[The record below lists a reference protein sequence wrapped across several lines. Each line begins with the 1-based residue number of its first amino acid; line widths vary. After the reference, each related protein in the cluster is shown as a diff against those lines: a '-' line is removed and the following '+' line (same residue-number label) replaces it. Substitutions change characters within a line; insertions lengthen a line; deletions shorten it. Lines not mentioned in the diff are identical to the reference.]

1 MPYSRRSHL
10 FLYEDPMRNDI
21 QLLSFYIN
29 KFKQEKAM
37 SGGAPAIE
45 QSKANKQPDEEAEK
59 EMQKMREARAAR
71 MDFLEQQAKQE
82 RHIDTS
88 RETAASPK
96 KQRIEEQRTMEEQE
110 KKREEE
116 RRNEKEKRREEER
129 RLAEERAGEEEARRK
144 AQAKKEEAERKAEQA
159 RQEELAAKAAAE
171 RAAKLE
177 MQAERLRQEELAKQA
192 ELEQMRKDEEERL
205 RLEEE
210 KRIQEELKA
219 EEERKQLA
227 RLEELAKQAEEER
240 EAELARQAEELAEIA
255 RQEAQLAEQA
265 KREADEAELRRQEEE
280 LAELERQEAELAEL
294 ERKEKELAEQASREA
309 EAAKQEAELAE
320 LAKQE
325 AELAEL
331 ERQQAELDALEAE
344 AKALEA
350 DFAGDKAE
358 QVEDGGRE
366 AELTEEEAELAELE
380 RQQAA
385 LDALE
390 AEAKALDAD
399 FESWIIHDP
408 SVLTICG
415 YRLLYNQGDIN
426 QNDGVLVYVRDSL
439 SFQYGVTY
447 ISEVKAIV
455 ITLKYTTTNIKITA
469 LYRPPST
476 CPNKFIDSL
485 TQYLDQQRQNDC
497 ETHFII
503 GDMNINI
510 QECNA
515 TTNSYLNMMST
526 YGFKSYINGFT
537 RVQGQIKSCI
547 DHIFIKD
554 LQSRYEYKSFIL
566 ENDLTDHY
574 PIIVQA
580 IPFTEGKVQIKN
592 KSIRQFVDN
601 KKLVTEIEKET
612 WLDIYAC
619 DSAEL
624 ATNFFISKIQNA
636 IRKSTN
642 RIKIAHENR
651 KRTPWI
657 TEKIIK
663 MIQKGGSDSNAI
675 WKAIN
680 RLTEKRGQTKEIDQI
695 KINEATTLN
704 EPKEIAEY
712 FCPEKA
718 EKDNADERQAE
729 LAKQEAELEEIAR
742 QEAELADLERQQ
754 AELDALEAEAKA
766 LEADFGEPTTE
777 EQPAVDEVAQSEAAT
792 EDEDDEDA
800 RKQREMDELIQQK
813 FELAELERQQA
824 ELDAL
829 EAEAKAMAEPHNN
842 SDDFDEPAI
851 AEDTPVE
858 SEAEE

>member
-1 MPYSRRSHL
+1 MNIRSARKNIDHL
-10 FLYEDPMRNDI
+10 QI
-21 QLLSFYIN
+21 LLKST
-29 KFKQEKAM
+29 K
-37 SGGAPAIE
+37 
-45 QSKANKQPDEEAEK
+45 
-59 EMQKMREARAAR
+59 
-71 MDFLEQQAKQE
+71 
-82 RHIDTS
+82 
-88 RETAASPK
+88 
-96 KQRIEEQRTMEEQE
+96 
-110 KKREEE
+110 
-116 RRNEKEKRREEER
+116 
-129 RLAEERAGEEEARRK
+129 
-144 AQAKKEEAERKAEQA
+144 
-159 RQEELAAKAAAE
+159 
-171 RAAKLE
+171 
-177 MQAERLRQEELAKQA
+177 
-192 ELEQMRKDEEERL
+192 
-205 RLEEE
+205 
-210 KRIQEELKA
+210 
-219 EEERKQLA
+219 
-227 RLEELAKQAEEER
+227 
-240 EAELARQAEELAEIA
+240 
-255 RQEAQLAEQA
+255 
-265 KREADEAELRRQEEE
+265 
-280 LAELERQEAELAEL
+280 
-294 ERKEKELAEQASREA
+294 
-309 EAAKQEAELAE
+309 
-320 LAKQE
+320 
-325 AELAEL
+325 
-331 ERQQAELDALEAE
+331 
-344 AKALEA
+344 
-350 DFAGDKAE
+350 
-358 QVEDGGRE
+358 
-366 AELTEEEAELAELE
+366 TEYDVIVLS
-380 RQQAA
+380 
-385 LDALE
+385 
-390 AEAKALDAD
+390 
-399 FESWIIHDP
+399 ESWIIHDP

-663 MIQKGGSDSNAI
+663 MVNQKNALYIQTKNNPTAESLEAYRKIKNEINKLIKDTKKKYYQIEIQKGGSDSNAI

-680 RLTEKRGQTKEIDQI
+680 RLTEKRGQRKEIDQI

-712 FCPEKA
+712 FCDFFTNIGKDLAGPRSYNLIPSELKTINSIELFKKRCKQWVMKLSRSKA
-718 EKDNADERQAE
+718 HEMVNI
-729 LAKQEAELEEIAR
+729 KQIR
-742 QEAELADLERQQ
+742 
-754 AELDALEAEAKA
+754 
-766 LEADFGEPTTE
+766 
-777 EQPAVDEVAQSEAAT
+777 
-792 EDEDDEDA
+792 
-800 RKQREMDELIQQK
+800 
-813 FELAELERQQA
+813 
-824 ELDAL
+824 
-829 EAEAKAMAEPHNN
+829 N
-842 SDDFDEPAI
+842 
-851 AEDTPVE
+851 
-858 SEAEE
+858 

>member
-1 MPYSRRSHL
+1 MNIRSARKNIDHL
-10 FLYEDPMRNDI
+10 QI
-21 QLLSFYIN
+21 LLKST
-29 KFKQEKAM
+29 K
-37 SGGAPAIE
+37 
-45 QSKANKQPDEEAEK
+45 
-59 EMQKMREARAAR
+59 
-71 MDFLEQQAKQE
+71 
-82 RHIDTS
+82 
-88 RETAASPK
+88 
-96 KQRIEEQRTMEEQE
+96 
-110 KKREEE
+110 
-116 RRNEKEKRREEER
+116 
-129 RLAEERAGEEEARRK
+129 
-144 AQAKKEEAERKAEQA
+144 
-159 RQEELAAKAAAE
+159 
-171 RAAKLE
+171 
-177 MQAERLRQEELAKQA
+177 
-192 ELEQMRKDEEERL
+192 
-205 RLEEE
+205 
-210 KRIQEELKA
+210 
-219 EEERKQLA
+219 
-227 RLEELAKQAEEER
+227 
-240 EAELARQAEELAEIA
+240 
-255 RQEAQLAEQA
+255 
-265 KREADEAELRRQEEE
+265 
-280 LAELERQEAELAEL
+280 
-294 ERKEKELAEQASREA
+294 
-309 EAAKQEAELAE
+309 
-320 LAKQE
+320 
-325 AELAEL
+325 
-331 ERQQAELDALEAE
+331 
-344 AKALEA
+344 
-350 DFAGDKAE
+350 
-358 QVEDGGRE
+358 
-366 AELTEEEAELAELE
+366 TEYDVIVLS
-380 RQQAA
+380 
-385 LDALE
+385 
-390 AEAKALDAD
+390 
-399 FESWIIHDP
+399 ESWIIHDP

-592 KSIRQFVDN
+592 KILLFVDN

-663 MIQKGGSDSNAI
+663 MVNQKNALYI
-675 WKAIN
+675 
-680 RLTEKRGQTKEIDQI
+680 QTK
-695 KINEATTLN
+695 NNPT
-704 EPKEIAEY
+704 AES
-712 FCPEKA
+712 
-718 EKDNADERQAE
+718 
-729 LAKQEAELEEIAR
+729 
-742 QEAELADLERQQ
+742 
-754 AELDALEAEAKA
+754 LEAYRKIKNEINKLIKDTKKNIIKLRFKKGAQI
-766 LEADFGEPTTE
+766 LTQFGKLYT
-777 EQPAVDEVAQSEAAT
+777 DSLKK
-792 EDEDDEDA
+792 ED
-800 RKQREMDELIQQK
+800 KQRK
-813 FELAELERQQA
+813 
-824 ELDAL
+824 
-829 EAEAKAMAEPHNN
+829 
-842 SDDFDEPAI
+842 
-851 AEDTPVE
+851 
-858 SEAEE
+858 